1 VLDCRAH
8 VAHDVER
15 GNAFADTIDDQFHR
29 KRKQL
34 ALRGKVV
41 PQRSG
46 RAARFGRD
54 RAHRR
59 SLDPV
64 AARGVDSP
72 RSLLPLIADGVRI
85 VNISSREQR
94 FRSAW

>member
-1 VLDCRAH
+1 MDLFLRSFL
-8 VAHDVER
+8 VAGDPGGMTTEL
-15 GNAFADTIDDQFHR
+15 R